1 MRSQWIEK
9 VTGAFED
16 KKRYRD
22 YKNRKQKLPNN
33 YRTAID
39 ALERYLMYF
48 GAISD
53 GNMMLR
59 MLDDL
64 LDLFEQSATDGTPVR
79 EVVGDDPVE
88 FAEIFLQNYSEGQWV
103 QKERERLIRA
113 INQATG
119 DNGEAEG
126 RAD

>member
-1 MRSQWIEK
+1 MDRK

-79 EVVGDDPVE
+79 EVVGDDPVK

-103 QKERERLIRA
+103 QKERNRLIQA

>member
-1 MRSQWIEK
+1 MDRKGHRS
-9 VTGAFED
+9 VED

-22 YKNRKQKLPNN
+22 YKNRKQKLPNH

-64 LDLFEQSATDGTPVR
+64 LDLFEQGATDGTPVR
-79 EVVGDDPVE
+79 EVVGDDPVK

-103 QKERERLIRA
+103 QKERNRLIQA

>member
-113 INQATG
+113 VNQATG
-119 DNGEAEG
+119 DDGEAEG

>member
-1 MRSQWIEK
+1 MDRK

-113 INQATG
+113 VNQATG
-119 DNGEAEG
+119 DDGEAEG

>member
-1 MRSQWIEK
+1 MDRK

-113 INQATG
+113 VNQATG
-119 DNGEAEG
+119 DSDDAEG